1 MGGLSPSAKLEI
13 FDLLGPE
20 YLYQL
25 NGAENIYLI
34 HLTDYGF
41 PGMDLKRHSTSDG
54 YDFAVKSSL
63 YMLLEDEY
71 DETAMPFG
79 TVTLSPL
86 KDGFLRHLSALE
98 GDVAF
103 VDVATKWTVPLMID
117 HFLNHQD
124 TPFSFSS
131 LTITLC
137 GPYKWPSINVT
148 HGACVQCSRRSLRKD
163 ALHTGED
170 VYHFDVSHSDRRM
183 SISVTYGAEPV
194 WNGRCWQYCMNR
206 LNVARIR
213 LEFCVASSWKV
224 LPSPK
229 MRTGNHAGTDI
240 CCDIFGFL
248 VRPDVEA
255 CRLVCVAWNAC
266 YATSLRTLPL
276 HHLLQ
281 VIEPN
286 ESGPIEM
293 IVDPTTVMSYIKN
306 SHVRLLKLDFDLG
319 LVSDV
324 LNAMEKARSSDETW
338 STSEDSS
345 KEFLER
351 LDDILKPAHY
361 RVQAM
366 RYGENVENIRTLF
379 SRILL
384 RQRGFRL
391 QLQWPYRYGNDALSA
406 VVRDSWTD
414 FVLRSGASSISVVYT
429 DDMRES
435 NERPFSAHQII
446 QRLLEE
452 ESDECMVREVELVGL
467 KPGLLSFRRESGALI
482 AEEVDKGHVVFPPV
496 SYGSRP
502 LLLRMFRLYGS
513 ARTLTLVTGMDGVAL
528 MSMRLIR
535 GKPTMQEIR
544 VNAEKG
550 DRANIF
556 FVYKPY

>member
-1 MGGLSPSAKLEI
+1 
-13 FDLLGPE
+13 
-20 YLYQL
+20 
-25 NGAENIYLI
+25 
-34 HLTDYGF
+34 
-41 PGMDLKRHSTSDG
+41 
-54 YDFAVKSSL
+54 
-63 YMLLEDEY
+63 
-71 DETAMPFG
+71 
-79 TVTLSPL
+79 
-86 KDGFLRHLSALE
+86 
-98 GDVAF
+98 
-103 VDVATKWTVPLMID
+103 
-117 HFLNHQD
+117 
-124 TPFSFSS
+124 
-131 LTITLC
+131 
-137 GPYKWPSINVT
+137 
-148 HGACVQCSRRSLRKD
+148 
-163 ALHTGED
+163 
-170 VYHFDVSHSDRRM
+170 
-183 SISVTYGAEPV
+183 
-194 WNGRCWQYCMNR
+194 
-206 LNVARIR
+206 
-213 LEFCVASSWKV
+213 
-224 LPSPK
+224 
-229 MRTGNHAGTDI
+229 
-240 CCDIFGFL
+240 
-248 VRPDVEA
+248 
-255 CRLVCVAWNAC
+255 
-266 YATSLRTLPL
+266 
-276 HHLLQ
+276 
-281 VIEPN
+281 
-286 ESGPIEM
+286 
-293 IVDPTTVMSYIKN
+293 
-306 SHVRLLKLDFDLG
+306 
-319 LVSDV
+319 
-324 LNAMEKARSSDETW
+324 
-338 STSEDSS
+338 
-345 KEFLER
+345 
-351 LDDILKPAHY
+351 
-361 RVQAM
+361 M